1 MNLAQL
7 ALKNLA
13 GSAFRS
19 TVVFLCAMVV
29 AGFALSTVLLVHGA
43 KESLQLV
50 LGRLG
55 ADIVVVPDGAQAEV
69 ETALLMGRPTDALM
83 PADLVEKIGT
93 RPGVAAAS
101 PQLYL
106 ASLDNA
112 ACCAVSRMFMVVYDP
127 RTDFTVT
134 PWLKERLGYPL
145 GLGQVVGGTYVFV
158 PEGEENIRLYGY
170 HLSLKGNLEPTG
182 TALDQTIFLTMETAR
197 DMARISRTMAK
208 QPLNVPE
215 GSVSAALVKLVPGA
229 DRTAVAVDLMQNV
242 PGVAPIQSLN
252 LFQAF
257 RRQITGLLKGM
268 LAVLGTTLGLSLL
281 LIGLVFS
288 MAVNERRREIA
299 VLRALGATQGA
310 VSLSLLLEAVLLAF
324 AGACVGIGLASLAIY
339 LFRDLIVRSLVM
351 PFVFPSASTLVLLIG
366 GGMAVALSGVTLAA
380 LLPAV
385 RISRQEPALAMRE

>member
-1 MNLAQL
+1 MNLARL
-7 ALKNLA
+7 ALKNMA

-29 AGFALSTVLLVHGA
+29 AGFALATVLLVHGA
-43 KESLQLV
+43 QQSLQLV
-50 LGRLG
+50 LERLG
-55 ADIVVVPDGAQAEV
+55 ADIVVVPEGAQAEV
-69 ETALLMGRPTDALM
+69 ETALLMGRPTEALM
-83 PADLVEKIGT
+83 PAELVAKIGA

-112 ACCAVSRMFMVVYDP
+112 ACCAVSRMFMMIYDP

-134 PWLKERLGYPL
+134 PWLKKRLGHPL

-197 DMARISRTMAK
+197 DMARISRTLAV
-208 QPLNVPE
+208 QPLKVPE
-215 GSVSAALVKLVPGA
+215 GSVSAALVKLAQGA
-229 DRTAVAVDLMQNV
+229 DRNAVAVDLLQNV

-268 LAVLGTTLGLSLL
+268 LAVLGTTLFLSLL

-288 MAVNERRREIA
+288 MAANERRREIA

-310 VSLSLLLEAVLLAF
+310 VSASLLLEAIFLAL
-324 AGACVGIGLASLAIY
+324 AGACVGIGLASLAIF
-339 LFRDLIVRSLVM
+339 LFRDLIVRSLAM
-351 PFVFPSASTLVLLIG
+351 PFLFPSVSALALLIG
-366 GGMAVALSGVTLAA
+366 GGMTVALAGVTLAA